1 MAGRAGASWR
11 RKWSTQAFH
20 RKRQVDAATWIHQNA
35 TEATIA
41 AAEYLADPK
50 GKALV
55 ALYTKWRS
63 TAHPAPYS
71 FPAFIRT
78 LAALTAQPKTRPR
91 PPAWKWDVWVDT
103 PPTDL
108 KQAHIRRPQNQASK
122 NSTAKGKSGTREP
135 SSNRALA
142 KPQAQISRQ

>member
-11 RKWSTQAFH
+11 RKWPTPAFH
-20 RKRQVDAATWIHQNA
+20 RKRQVDAETWIHQNA

-71 FPAFIRT
+71 FHAFIRT

-91 PPAWKWDVWVDT
+91 PPAWKWDVWIDT
-103 PPTDL
+103 PPTEL
-108 KQAHIRRPQNQASK
+108 TGTRRPQNQASK
-122 NSTAKGKSGTREP
+122 NSTAKGKSSTQEQ
-135 SSNRALA
+135 SSSRAPE